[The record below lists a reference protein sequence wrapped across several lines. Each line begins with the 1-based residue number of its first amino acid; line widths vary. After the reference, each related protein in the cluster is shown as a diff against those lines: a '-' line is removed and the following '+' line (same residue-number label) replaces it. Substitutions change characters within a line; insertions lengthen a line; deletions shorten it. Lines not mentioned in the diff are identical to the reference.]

1 MLEYQ
6 LNNVDETQGLAESIG
21 KVLLS
26 GDCLVLTGELGA
38 GKTTFTK
45 GLGIGLGIEQMIKS
59 PTYTIV
65 REYRKGRL
73 PLFHMDVYRLEE
85 GAGELGLEEYF
96 EAEGVSVV
104 EWGQMI
110 AEELP
115 SSYLEIILSY
125 QVAEDSRKLVLK
137 PVGQR
142 AAELVSRI
150 EKTIKKAENP

>member
-6 LNNVDETQGLAESIG
+6 LNNVDETQGLAEIIG

-85 GAGELGLEEYF
+85 GAGDLGLEEYF

-142 AAELVSRI
+142 AADLVSRI
-150 EKTIKKAENP
+150 EKAENP

>member
-85 GAGELGLEEYF
+85 GAGDLGLEEYF

-142 AAELVSRI
+142 AADLVSRI
-150 EKTIKKAENP
+150 EKAIKKAENP

>member
-6 LNNVDETQGLAESIG
+6 LNNVDETQALAERIG
-21 KVLLS
+21 EVLLS

-85 GAGELGLEEYF
+85 GAGDLGLEEYF

-104 EWGQMI
+104 EWGKMI

-115 SSYLEIILSY
+115 ISYLEIILSY

-137 PVGQR
+137 PVGKR
-142 AAELVSRI
+142 ANDLVSRI
-150 EKTIKKAENP
+150 EKAENL

>member
-85 GAGELGLEEYF
+85 GAGDLGLEEYF

-142 AAELVSRI
+142 AADLVSRI
-150 EKTIKKAENP
+150 EKGP

>member
-85 GAGELGLEEYF
+85 GAGDLGLEEYF

-142 AAELVSRI
+142 AADLVSRI
-150 EKTIKKAENP
+150 EKAIEKAENP

>member
-85 GAGELGLEEYF
+85 GAGDLGLEEYF

-125 QVAEDSRKLVLK
+125 QEAEDSRKLVLK
-137 PVGQR
+137 PVGER
-142 AAELVSRI
+142 ATELVSRI
-150 EKTIKKAENP
+150 EKAIKKAENP

>member
-85 GAGELGLEEYF
+85 GAGDLGLEEYF

-125 QVAEDSRKLVLK
+125 QEAEDSRKLVLK
-137 PVGQR
+137 PVGER
-142 AAELVSRI
+142 ATDLVSRI
-150 EKTIKKAENP
+150 EKAIKKAENP

>member
-85 GAGELGLEEYF
+85 GAGDLGLEEYF

-125 QVAEDSRKLVLK
+125 QVTEDSRKLVLK

-142 AAELVSRI
+142 AADLVSRI
-150 EKTIKKAENP
+150 EKAIKKAENP